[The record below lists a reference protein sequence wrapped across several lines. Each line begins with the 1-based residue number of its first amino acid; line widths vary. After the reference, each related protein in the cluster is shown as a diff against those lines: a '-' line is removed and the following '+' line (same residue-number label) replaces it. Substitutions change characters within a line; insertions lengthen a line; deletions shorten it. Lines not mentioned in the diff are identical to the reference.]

1 MQIDLK
7 KFVVGGYFLF
17 KQADKADYMASFLPS
32 KIISASSCIVDM
44 FPEVWSVD
52 SIKTPAQVKSLANHY
67 NVSVEKLPEILNWV
81 ENNCE
86 SEIGLGNTFHSV
98 SKAKEFASLFYDV
111 SELNVIGIGLSHK
124 LVVDYLKEEDE
135 EYGVYR
141 LLKQEKKLES
151 GGEILGFE
159 VLGNEYNSFHSWLCN
174 GLEKDCKKEFGI
186 IPNQNGFI
194 KTFEKAQKC
203 AEYANRDEVGA
214 EPCLWLP
221 WLILEYKI

>member
-7 KFVVGGYFLF
+7 NFIVGGYFLA
-17 KQADKADYMASFLPS
+17 KPADKAEWMTDFLPS

-44 FPEVWSVD
+44 LPEVWSVD
-52 SIKTPAQVKSLANHY
+52 SIKTPAQIKSLANHY
-67 NVSVEKLPEILNWV
+67 NVSVEKLPEIINWV

-86 SEIGLGNTFHSV
+86 SEIGLGNIFHSV

-111 SELNVIGIGLSHK
+111 SGLNVIGIGLSHEF
-124 LVVDYLKEEDE
+124 VVDHFREEDE

-141 LLKQEKKLES
+141 LLKQEKSLES

-159 VLGNEYNSFHSWLCN
+159 VLGTDYNSFHSWLCN
-174 GLEKDCKKEFGI
+174 GLEKGCKKEFGI
-186 IPNQNGFI
+186 IPNQNGLI
-194 KTFEKAQKC
+194 ETFEEARKC

-214 EPCLWLP
+214 EDCLWLP
-221 WLILEYKI
+221 WLILKYKI